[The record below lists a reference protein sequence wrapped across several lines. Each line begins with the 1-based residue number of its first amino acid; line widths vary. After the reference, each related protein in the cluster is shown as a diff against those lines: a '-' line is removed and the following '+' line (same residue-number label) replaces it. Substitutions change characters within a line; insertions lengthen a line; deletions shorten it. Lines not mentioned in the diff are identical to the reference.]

1 MWMSGCRTQFVS
13 KVMSNDS
20 SKKRVDD
27 DRQKVYVRSLDKV
40 ATVRRIENDS
50 VWGKQYLVSTSSR
63 EWGPEYFWV
72 KEGDV
77 EEMNGVKNGRRD

>member
-1 MWMSGCRTQFVS
+1 
-13 KVMSNDS
+13 MSNDS

-50 VWGKQYLVSTSSR
+50 VWGKQYLVSTYSR

>member
-1 MWMSGCRTQFVS
+1 
-13 KVMSNDS
+13 MSNDS

-50 VWGKQYLVSTSSR
+50 VWGKQYLVSTYSR

-72 KEGDV
+72 KEDDV

>member
-1 MWMSGCRTQFVS
+1 
-13 KVMSNDS
+13 MSNDS

-27 DRQKVYVRSLDKV
+27 ERQKVYVRSLDKV

-50 VWGKQYLVSTSSR
+50 VWGKQYLVSTFSR

-72 KEGDV
+72 KEDDV
-77 EEMNGVKNGRRD
+77 EEMTGSKNGRRD